1 MTKNLIIAAL
11 VAVIAIGGAVA
22 FAQSR
27 TATVDVAVFRSA
39 SDATTLHVA
48 TRPEGGRWK
57 TEQQPLSV
65 WTATSSGR
73 WQVSEHVRVT
83 VAVPEPDAPGEQDVC
98 APPPVSHTQ
107 SACEVATEELG
118 TAHDRLYAPLAELD
132 RKISAVRVDRHAAY
146 EASTACQRAESLE
159 PAYTAAQR
167 QYDRVERAARAD
179 HAAWLDAQ
187 AAWENDGYPSDEER
201 IARIDTLRIAWES
214 QIQPAQ
220 QALDAAWEPLDDA
233 QFDCANDTFDLDERL
248 RALAS
253 DHERESRKY
262 ERAIQPY
269 QARFDEVCTQ

>member
-1 MTKNLIIAAL
+1 MIKNLIIAAL

-27 TATVDVAVFRSA
+27 TATVDVAVFRST

-65 WTATSSGR
+65 WTTTSSGR

-98 APPPVSHTQ
+98 APPPVSHTK
-107 SACEVATEELG
+107 SACDVALDEYSAADARLSAPLVELG
-118 TAHDRLYAPLAELD
+118 RE
-132 RKISAVRVDRHAAY
+132 ISAVRVDRHAAY
-146 EASTACQRAESLE
+146 EASAACQLEESLK
-159 PAYTAAQR
+159 PAYTAAATALAR
-167 QYDRVERAARAD
+167 AERAARAER
-179 HAAWLDAQ
+179 DAYQ
-187 AAWENDGYPSDEER
+187 DAYAAWENDGFPSDAER
-201 IARIDTLRIAWES
+201 SARIDALHSAWQS

-220 QALDAAWEPLDDA
+220 QALDDAWRPLHDA
-233 QFDCANDTFDLDERL
+233 EADCAHDTFDLDERL
-248 RALAS
+248 RALV
-253 DHERESRKY
+253 DDQLRESREY

-269 QARFDEVCTQ
+269 RARFEEVCEQ